1 MGVKLK
7 NYNFRLV
14 IEVILLTSFGIVV
27 IGSISGYYQK
37 RQIIGLV
44 LGLVVMVAVSLFNY
58 DFLMKLAIPIYI
70 GTNLMLAVIMLPVFS
85 HDSHGAQRWIE
96 IAGFKFQ
103 PSELAKI
110 LLVIFFAYYFGK
122 MEEKINNV
130 RTIIMA
136 LILVGVPLG
145 LIFMQPDLSTTIVTF
160 LIFANMFLIAGL
172 SYKLIGVV
180 LAIVVPSIV
189 VGLSIIVSKGE
200 KMAIFQG
207 SHRYQYIRIMAWLRP
222 EEYGDKALQ
231 QQNSVMAI
239 GSGQLLGKGLY
250 NSGVTSLK
258 NGNFISEP
266 HTDFINAVV
275 GESLG
280 FVGCMFIVVMIT
292 IICIECIR
300 IAKKSKDLQGCL
312 IAVGIAA
319 MIMVQTFI
327 NIGVTTRLLPNTGLT
342 LPFVSYGLTSL
353 ISMYIGIGLVLN
365 VGLHP
370 AKRRSGVIR

>member
-37 RQIIGLV
+37 RQIIGLI

-292 IICIECIR
+292 IICLECIR

>member
-37 RQIIGLV
+37 RQIIGLI

-122 MEEKINNV
+122 MEEKINNL

>member
-37 RQIIGLV
+37 RQIIGLI